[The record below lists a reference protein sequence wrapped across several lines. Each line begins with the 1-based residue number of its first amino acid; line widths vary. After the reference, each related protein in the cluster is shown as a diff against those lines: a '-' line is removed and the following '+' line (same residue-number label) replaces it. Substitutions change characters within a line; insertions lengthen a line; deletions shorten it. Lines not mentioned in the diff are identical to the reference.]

1 MTDRRAQSKAAE
13 RNTATQGTG
22 ASLLSSPLLWGAAL
36 TVGFYAVLPYLP
48 VQQEFLRR
56 YFCGHWLEYCE
67 TGLFFLGMAMLAG
80 KARALAAEQAALA
93 TDPID
98 ERRVAGVT
106 DPVERTEVIADSLRA
121 VSPRLNGT
129 YLIERLRD
137 VCAFIRGRRSSE
149 GLEEHLKYL
158 AEQSDARTYE
168 SYGLVRTVTWAIPI
182 LGFLGTVIGIT
193 MAIANVTP
201 EQLDTSLTTVTAGLA
216 VAFDTTALALA
227 LSLVLVFA
235 SFAINRAENQVLMQ
249 VEDYGT
255 RRLLVLFPPAP
266 QAGGALNAAERQAA
280 ATLIHETEALIEWQT
295 KLWQESL
302 EGLRD
307 RWTSTLAAQ
316 QSRFDEALQS
326 GMASTLDDHARQLAA
341 VRGEFLQAFADT
353 AQQLREELAESRAAD
368 RERQEALY
376 FQLDAL
382 WQRVRTE
389 LGTLRDDEARQRA
402 ELAGAISTAV
412 GNWQA
417 QLERCTAAAAEQS
430 VTAQLQTESLE
441 RLVGTNS
448 ELIRLEERLTEN
460 LEAVRAAETFEQTL
474 HSLSAAVHLLT
485 ARSAS
490 RAA

>member
-1 MTDRRAQSKAAE
+1 MTERRAQTEAAE
-13 RNTATQGTG
+13 QHTATQGTG
-22 ASLLSSPLLWGAAL
+22 GSLLSSPVLWGTAI

-48 VQQEFLRR
+48 VQQELLRR
-56 YFCGHWLEYCE
+56 YFCGHWLEYAE

-80 KARALAAEQAALA
+80 KALALSAEQASLA
-93 TDPID
+93 ADPVD
-98 ERRVAGVT
+98 ERKLASVT
-106 DPVERTEVIADSLRA
+106 DPVGRAEAIAESLRA
-121 VSPRLNGT
+121 LPSRLTGT
-129 YLIERLRD
+129 HLIERLRD

-158 AEQSDARTYE
+158 AEQSDTRTYE
-168 SYGLVRTVTWAIPI
+168 GYGLVRTVTWAIPI
-182 LGFLGTVIGIT
+182 IGFLGTVVGIT
-193 MAIANVTP
+193 LAIANVTP

-227 LSLVLVFA
+227 LSLVLVFT
-235 SFAINRAENQVLMQ
+235 SFAVNRAESQVLMQ

-280 ATLIHETEALIEWQT
+280 ETLIHETESLIEWQT

-316 QSRFDEALQS
+316 QNRFDQALQS
-326 GMASTLDDHARQLAA
+326 GMAATLDDHARQLAA

-389 LGTLRDDEARQRA
+389 LAALRDGEAQQRT
-402 ELAGAISTAV
+402 ELAGAVSTAV
-412 GNWQA
+412 GKWQA
-417 QLERCTAAAAEQS
+417 QLERCTAAATEQS
-430 VTAQLQTESLE
+430 VAAQLQTESLE

-448 ELIRLEERLTEN
+448 ELIRLEERLSDN

-490 RAA
+490 KAA